1 MQCRRC
7 SPPPSGISLN
17 EIVSFSSGIAIKLNK
32 GYCELKVFNVVL
44 LFGIVSV
51 LFLINGCNDTP
62 NSIGKG
68 SLNSGDNGVV
78 HVDTFYATT
87 HSSNPNLIYTSSI
100 DRFML
105 GKKNT
110 YQAWACIKFSQWPD
124 SLIGATITSATIRL
138 RGLYHFGDSTASLS
152 FDVLRAKASLAN
164 DSLSYDSLTLNESFY
179 YLSNPVPS
187 QSLTPIGDTE
197 TTTINILD
205 TTMLRE
211 WFSTNTD
218 STHLN
223 DGLILRPTNSNII
236 RGFYSFNASD
246 TALQP
251 TLYITY
257 LDTNGNS
264 VSYSHKIGSSKYVST
279 VDKANLLTDNNY
291 IYVQCGISYR
301 GLISFDNI
309 TIPWPVSIYHAVL
322 EITAPAPSSASSDF
336 LYALSVG
343 SSGTSDGIAHAF
355 SQVSTDS
362 SSGRPIYSFDVRS
375 IAIRWLSNASIRK
388 VAISGYSEST
398 SFDLF
403 KLYGTGARRPRIII
417 TYPVQR

>member
-1 MQCRRC
+1 M
-7 SPPPSGISLN
+7 SLN
-17 EIVSFSSGIAIKLNK
+17 EIFSFSSGIAIKLDK
-32 GYCELKVFNVVL
+32 GYCELKVFNVIL
-44 LFGIVSV
+44 LVGIVSV
-51 LFLINGCNDTP
+51 FFLLNGCNDTP

-68 SLNSGDNGVV
+68 SLAGGDNGIV
-78 HVDTFYATT
+78 HVDTFYATGY
-87 HSSNPNLIYTSSI
+87 SSEPNLIYTSSI

-105 GKKNT
+105 GKNNT
-110 YQAWACIKFSQWPD
+110 HQAWACIKFSQWPD
-124 SLIGATITSATIRL
+124 SLIGTTITGATIRL
-138 RGLYHFGDSTASLS
+138 RGVYHFGDSTASLS

-164 DSLSYDSLTLNESFY
+164 DSLSYDSLSLNGSFY
-179 YLSNPVPS
+179 FSNSPIICQSFTPV
-187 QSLTPIGDTE
+187 GDTE

-223 DGLILRPTNSNII
+223 DGLILRPTNSHII

-251 TLYITY
+251 TLYVTY
-257 LDTNGNS
+257 LDTSGNP
-264 VSYSHKIGSSKYVST
+264 VTYSHKIGSSKYVST
-279 VDKANLLTDNNY
+279 VDKANLLTDNKL

-301 GLISFDNI
+301 GLVSFD
-309 TIPWPVSIYHAVL
+309 TLPIPWPVSIYHAVL

-336 LYALSVG
+336 LYALSVE
-343 SSGTSDGIAHAF
+343 SSGKSDGIAHAL
-355 SQVSTDS
+355 SQTSTDS
-362 SSGRPIYSFDVRS
+362 TTGHPVYSFDVRT

-388 VAISGYSEST
+388 VAFSGYSEST

-403 KLYGTGARRPRIII
+403 KLYGTGILRPRIII